1 MKIRYSRFRTLLL
14 TFTLGLAVVSI
25 YTRLSGYS
33 EEIPVNLPKV
43 ESDSPIII
51 RLCPEI
57 IIGKKGNKFYQEDGK
72 IYFSKEKAVNCS
84 KGGGGGSGGRSN

>member
-1 MKIRYSRFRTLLL
+1 MKIRYSQFRILLL
-14 TFTLGLAVVSI
+14 TFTLGLAIVSI
-25 YTRLSGYS
+25 YTRLSGYL

-72 IYFSKEKAVNCS
+72 IYFSKEKAVNCTIGDS
-84 KGGGGGSGGRSN
+84 GAGGGGR